1 MRLEYFQMIDGVDA
15 FSADDATIA
24 ARALVPEHSPVFEG
38 HFPGLPLVPG
48 VLLIESMAQASGIM
62 LYAVGGFEQL
72 PFLASVKTAKIR
84 SFVLPGS
91 QMTIKAKREHDG
103 SGYAITKAEITVS
116 GEVVASAGLTFR
128 FMDFPSATVEDYIR
142 GNAEKLGL
150 MASAPADGHGGH
162 GGHTNDG

>member
-1 MRLEYFQMIDGVDA
+1 MRLEYFQMIDGIDA
-15 FSADDATIA
+15 FSAADATLT
-24 ARALVPEHSPVFEG
+24 ARANVPEQSPVFEG
-38 HFPGLPLVPG
+38 HFPGLALMPG
-48 VLLIESMAQASGIM
+48 VLLIETMAQASGIM

-91 QMTIKAKREHDG
+91 RMTINAARQHDG
-103 SGYAITKAEITVS
+103 SGYAITKAEISVS

-142 GNAEKLGL
+142 GNAQKLGL
-150 MASAPADGHGGH
+150 TVPGPAGGHDGH
-162 GGHTNDG
+162 NANA